1 MDGSASYTMERQSLG
16 RAMFSGTGGLFV
28 MTTSGNGVMLCNS
41 YGSIKKL
48 ELENGEITID
58 NHHVVAWSTSL
69 DYNIHFDNGFMQSI
83 GTGEGIVNT
92 FKGTGEIYIQSLNL
106 ETFAGII
113 DGVMPKKSE

>member
-1 MDGSASYTMERQSLG
+1 
-16 RAMFSGTGGLFV
+16 
-28 MTTSGNGVMLCNS
+28 MTTGGNGVMLCNS
-41 YGSIKKL
+41 YGSIKKI
-48 ELENGEITID
+48 ELDNNEITID